1 MTASAPAATPDKA
14 AKKKQTLR
22 QTIAALGQPRVAGM
36 AALGFSSGMPFMLTG
51 ATFGYWLR
59 DAGTALTAIGF
70 LSWVGLA
77 YTFKVFWAP
86 MVDKVRLPML
96 GKLGQRRSW
105 AIAVQIVIG
114 AALLAMA
121 AIGPNVGIQHAEE
134 VAAATAGLIETAM
147 SGPHAPIIAPLH
159 AAALEVF
166 VPHVTPEQLVTLGIV
181 ALVVAF
187 ASATQDIAIDAWRIE
202 EARDSEEL
210 GTFTS
215 AYQLGYRIALLV
227 TDALI
232 LVFANHLGWPISY
245 TIMALLMSVGL
256 FAALRMPEPKTQT
269 AAERPPSAAVAT
281 SSRTRIAAGY
291 FILAAGLCWLL
302 PYLPH
307 AKWLEMFAVLGNQS
321 TFGAGFSI
329 ACVLLAAGAYLRI
342 PQTWIAG
349 AALIVAVVLAAFYG
363 AISGHDVIGGAP
375 LFWPT
380 VLCLIA
386 AALAAPPR
394 IFDAFLGPLLEFF
407 HHHGWFAAVML
418 LMISVYRLPEF
429 VIGPV
434 AGPFYS
440 DLGLSKD
447 VVGGVRASVG
457 LFAAIGG
464 IAAGGVAVAAL
475 GFKRTLIIGAV
486 LQGLGVA
493 TFAILAYTG
502 PSISVFSFAMAADN
516 FCYAFAGVALITYMS
531 SLTSVG
537 YTATQYALLSS
548 LYTLFGKFLKGFSG
562 AVVDGFQ
569 QSGRTLM
576 ESYALFYIGAG
587 LIAAPALVLC
597 LVILARQT
605 REPSVPVTG

>member
-1 MTASAPAATPDKA
+1 MTSTPSAPPPADAGPTPA
-14 AKKKQTLR
+14 PAPAKKKYGLKETVR
-22 QTIAALGQPRVAGM
+22 AMSNPRVAGM

-59 DAGTALTAIGF
+59 DEGTELTAIGF

-86 MVDKVRLPML
+86 MVDKVRLPIL
-96 GKLGQRRSW
+96 AGLGQRRSW
-105 AIAVQIVIG
+105 AVLVQVIIAF
-114 AALLAMA
+114 ALLAMA
-121 AIGPNVGIQHAEE
+121 LV
-134 VAAATAGLIETAM
+134 
-147 SGPHAPIIAPLH
+147 GPHGPGGLAVMGA
-159 AAALEVF
+159 F
-166 VPHVTPEQLVTLGIV
+166 

-202 EARDSEEL
+202 EAKDADEL

-215 AYQLGYRIALLV
+215 AYQLGYRIALLI

-232 LVFANHLGWPISY
+232 LVFANHLGWPVSY
-245 TIMALLMSVGL
+245 SIMAVLMGVGL
-256 FAALRMPEPKTQT
+256 IATLRMPEPSPEARPVSMTGLGAATGSVAGSRST
-269 AAERPPSAAVAT
+269 ATIIFIVAA
-281 SSRTRIAAGY
+281 
-291 FILAAGLCWLL
+291 LLCWLL
-302 PYLPH
+302 PFVPKW
-307 AKWLEMFAVLGNQS
+307 KWLEMFAVLGVS
-321 TFGAGFSI
+321 SAFGTAFAIVSV
-329 ACVLLAAGAYLRI
+329 ALAAGVFLRI
-342 PQTWIAG
+342 QYTWIAG
-349 AALIVAVVLAAFYG
+349 AALIAVTVLTAFYG
-363 AISGHDVIGGAP
+363 AIAGQDVIGGAP

-380 VLCLIA
+380 VLCLIG

-394 IFDAFLGPLLEFF
+394 IFDAFMGPLLEFF
-407 HHHGWFAAVML
+407 RHHGWFAIVML

-457 LFAAIGG
+457 LFASIGG
-464 IAAGGVAVAAL
+464 IAAGGIAVAAL
-475 GFKRTLIIGAV
+475 GFQRTLIIGAV

-493 TFAILAYTG
+493 AFALLAFTG
-502 PSISVFSFAMAADN
+502 PQIGVFSFAMAADN

-569 QSGRTLM
+569 ASGRTLM
-576 ESYALFYIGAG
+576 ESYAMFYIGAG
-587 LIAAPALVLC
+587 LIALPALVLC
-597 LVILARQT
+597 VIILARHT
-605 REPSVPVTG
+605 RARLAEAT

>member
-1 MTASAPAATPDKA
+1 MTATAPAQADA
-14 AKKKQTLR
+14 RKKYGLR

-51 ATFGYWLR
+51 GIFGYWLR
-59 DAGTALTAIGF
+59 DAGAELTAIGF

-86 MVDKVRLPML
+86 MVDKLSLPVL

-105 AIAVQIVIG
+105 ALLVQMIIA

-121 AIGPNVGIQHAEE
+121 MVGPNVGQEATKVIDPT
-134 VAAATAGLIETAM
+134 AAPAV
-147 SGPHAPIIAPLH
+147 S
-159 AAALEVF
+159 
-166 VPHVTPEQLVTLGIV
+166 PEQLVMLGV
-181 ALVVAF
+181 LALVVAF

-202 EARDSEEL
+202 EAQDSDEL
-210 GTFTS
+210 GTFTA
-215 AYQLGYRIALLV
+215 AYQLGYRVALLV

-232 LVFANHLGWPISY
+232 LVFAARLGWPISY
-245 TIMALLMSVGL
+245 SIMALLMGVGL
-256 FAALRMPEPKTQT
+256 FATLRMPEPKAQT
-269 AAERPPSAAVAT
+269 AAARTPSADVAT
-281 SSRTRIAAGY
+281 GARTRTAAI
-291 FILAAGLCWLL
+291 FFLVAAGLCWLL

-307 AKWLEMFAVLGNQS
+307 WKWLEMFAVLGNQS
-321 TFGAGFSI
+321 TFGTGFSI
-329 ACVLLAAGAYLRI
+329 ACVALAAGAFVRI

-349 AALIVAVVLAAFYG
+349 AALIVAVVLVAFYG
-363 AISGHDVIGGAP
+363 AISGQDVIGGAP

-380 VLCLIA
+380 VLCLIG

-394 IFDAFLGPLLEFF
+394 IFDAFLGPLIEFF
-407 HHHGWFAAVML
+407 RHHGWFAAVML

-457 LFAAIGG
+457 MIAAFAG
-464 IAAGGVAVAAL
+464 IAAGGVLVAAL
-475 GFKRTLIIGAV
+475 GFKRALVIGAV

-493 TFAILAYTG
+493 SFALLAFNG
-502 PSISVFSFAMAADN
+502 PSIGLFSFAMAADN
-516 FCYAFAGVALITYMS
+516 FCYALAGVVLITYMS

-548 LYTLFGKFLKGFSG
+548 IYTLFGKFLKGFSG

-576 ESYALFYIGAG
+576 ESYGLFYVGAG

-597 LVILARQT
+597 LVILARQKPAAAPT
-605 REPSVPVTG
+605 TA

>member
-1 MTASAPAATPDKA
+1 MTATAAPAP
-14 AKKKQTLR
+14 AKKKYGLR
-22 QTIAALGQPRVAGM
+22 QTVAALGQPRVAGM

-51 ATFGYWLR
+51 GIFGYWLR
-59 DAGTALTAIGF
+59 DAGAELTAIGF

-86 MVDKVRLPML
+86 MVDKVSLPVL

-105 AIAVQIVIG
+105 ALLVQIIIG

-121 AIGPNVGIQHAEE
+121 LVGPNVGQE
-134 VAAATAGLIETAM
+134 ATKAVVDPTATPAV
-147 SGPHAPIIAPLH
+147 G
-159 AAALEVF
+159 
-166 VPHVTPEQLVTLGIV
+166 PEQLVMLGV
-181 ALVVAF
+181 LALVVAF

-202 EARDSEEL
+202 ESQDSDEL
-210 GTFTS
+210 AIFTA
-215 AYQLGYRIALLV
+215 AYQLGYRVALLV

-232 LVFANHLGWPISY
+232 LIFAARLGWPISY
-245 TIMALLMSVGL
+245 SIMALLMGVGL
-256 FAALRMPEPKTQT
+256 FATLRMPEPKRQT
-269 AAERPPSAAVAT
+269 AAARTSTAATDEAK
-281 SSRTRIAAGY
+281 SSRARRAAAY
-291 FILAAGLCWLL
+291 FLVAAALCWVL

-307 AKWLEMFAVLGNQS
+307 QTWLEMFAVLGKQS
-321 TFGAGFSI
+321 TFGVGFSV
-329 ACVLLAAGAYLRI
+329 ACVILAACAFARV
-342 PQTWIAG
+342 PRTWIAG
-349 AALIVAVVLAAFYG
+349 AALIVAVVLVAFYG
-363 AISGHDVIGGAP
+363 AIAGQDVIGGAP

-380 VLCLIA
+380 VLCLVG

-407 HHHGWFAAVML
+407 RHHGWFAAVML

-457 LFAAIGG
+457 MIASFAG
-464 IAAGGVAVAAL
+464 IAAGGVMVATI
-475 GFKRTLIIGAV
+475 GFKRSLVIGAI

-493 TFAILAYTG
+493 SFALLAFNG
-502 PSISVFSFAMAADN
+502 PSIGLFSFAMAADN
-516 FCYAFAGVALITYMS
+516 FCYALAGVVLITYMS

-548 LYTLFGKFLKGFSG
+548 IYTLFGKFLKGFSG

-569 QSGRTLM
+569 QSGSTLM
-576 ESYALFYIGAG
+576 EAYGLFYIGAG
-587 LIAAPALVLC
+587 LI
-597 LVILARQT
+597 
-605 REPSVPVTG
+605 SVHGMFI

>member
-1 MTASAPAATPDKA
+1 MSN
-14 AKKKQTLR
+14 
-22 QTIAALGQPRVAGM
+22 PRVAGM

-59 DAGTALTAIGF
+59 DEGTELTAIGF

-86 MVDKVRLPML
+86 MVDKVRLPVL
-96 GKLGQRRSW
+96 GALGQRRSW
-105 AIAVQIVIG
+105 AILVQVII
-114 AALLAMA
+114 ALALLAMA
-121 AIGPNVGIQHAEE
+121 MV
-134 VAAATAGLIETAM
+134 
-147 SGPHAPIIAPLH
+147 GPHGPGGLAVMGA
-159 AAALEVF
+159 F
-166 VPHVTPEQLVTLGIV
+166 

-202 EARDSEEL
+202 EAKDADEL

-215 AYQLGYRIALLV
+215 AYQLGYRIALLI

-245 TIMALLMSVGL
+245 SIMALLMGVGL
-256 FAALRMPEPKTQT
+256 LATLRMPEPKLETRPVNLT
-269 AAERPPSAAVAT
+269 GLGAATGSAAG
-281 SSRTRIAAGY
+281 SRTTATIIFIIAA
-291 FILAAGLCWLL
+291 LLCWLL
-302 PYLPH
+302 PFAPKW
-307 AKWLEMFAVLGNQS
+307 KWLEMFAVLGVAS
-321 TFGAGFSI
+321 TFGTAFAS
-329 ACVLLAAGAYLRI
+329 VSLALATGVFLKIQY
-342 PQTWIAG
+342 TWLAG
-349 AALIVAVVLAAFYG
+349 AALIAVTVLAAFYG
-363 AISGHDVIGGAP
+363 AIAGQDIIGGAP

-380 VLCLIA
+380 VLCLVG

-394 IFDAFLGPLLEFF
+394 IFDAFMGPLLEFF
-407 HHHGWFAAVML
+407 RHHGWFAIVML

-457 LFAAIGG
+457 LFASIGG
-464 IAAGGVAVAAL
+464 IAMGGIAVATL
-475 GFKRTLIIGAV
+475 GFQRTLIIGAV

-493 TFAILAYTG
+493 AFALLAYTG
-502 PSISVFSFAMAADN
+502 PNIGVFSFAMAADN

-569 QSGRTLM
+569 ASGRTLM
-576 ESYALFYIGAG
+576 ESYALFYVGAG
-587 LIAAPALVLC
+587 LIALPALVLC
-597 LVILARQT
+597 VVLLARHT
-605 REPSVPVTG
+605 RMRVAETA

>member
-1 MTASAPAATPDKA
+1 MTATAAPAPAR
-14 AKKKQTLR
+14 KKHSLR

-59 DAGTALTAIGF
+59 DAGAELTAIGF

-86 MVDKVRLPML
+86 MVDKVRLPGL

-105 AIAVQIVIG
+105 AILVQVIIG
-114 AALLAMA
+114 VALLAMA
-121 AIGPNVGIQHAEE
+121 AIGPNVGPDTMPAD
-134 VAAATAGLIETAM
+134 ATVDPTA
-147 SGPHAPIIAPLH
+147 APL
-159 AAALEVF
+159 VS
-166 VPHVTPEQLVTLGIV
+166 PMQLVTLGAF

-202 EARDSEEL
+202 EAKDADEL
-210 GTFTS
+210 GAFTS

-245 TIMALLMSVGL
+245 TIMALLMSVGF
-256 FAALRMPEPKTQT
+256 FAALRMPEPKAQT
-269 AAERPPSAAVAT
+269 AVARTPSADVAT
-281 SSRTRIAAGY
+281 DSRTRTAAI
-291 FILAAGLCWLL
+291 FFLVAAGLCWLL

-307 AKWLEMFAVLGNQS
+307 WKWLEMFAVLGSQS
-321 TFGAGFSI
+321 TLGTGFSVV
-329 ACVLLAAGAYLRI
+329 CVALAAGAFARI

-349 AALIVAVVLAAFYG
+349 ALLIVAAVLIAFYG
-363 AISGHDVIGGAP
+363 AISGHDAIGGAP
-375 LFWPT
+375 IFWPT
-380 VLCLIA
+380 ILCLIG

-407 HHHGWFAAVML
+407 RHHGWFAAVML

-457 LFAAIGG
+457 MIASFSG
-464 IAAGGVAVAAL
+464 IAAGGVLVASL
-475 GFKRTLIIGAV
+475 GFKRALVIGAI

-493 TFAILAYTG
+493 SFALLAFNG
-502 PSISVFSFAMAADN
+502 PSIGLFSFAMAADN
-516 FCYAFAGVALITYMS
+516 FCYAFAGVVLITYMS

-548 LYTLFGKFLKGFSG
+548 IYTLFGKFLKGFSG

-569 QSGRTLM
+569 ASGRTLM
-576 ESYALFYIGAG
+576 ESYGLFYIGAG
-587 LIAAPALVLC
+587 LIAAPALILC
-597 LVILARQT
+597 LIILARQ
-605 REPSVPVTG
+605 PKVSPAPAH

>member
-1 MTASAPAATPDKA
+1 MTSTPSAPPPASGAAASAPP
-14 AKKKQTLR
+14 KKKYGLKE
-22 QTIAALGQPRVAGM
+22 TIRAMGNPRVAGM

-59 DAGTALTAIGF
+59 DEGTELTAIGF

-86 MVDKVRLPML
+86 MVDKVKLPVL
-96 GKLGQRRSW
+96 GALGQRRSW
-105 AIAVQIVIG
+105 AVLVQIIIAV
-114 AALLAMA
+114 ALLAMA
-121 AIGPNVGIQHAEE
+121 LV
-134 VAAATAGLIETAM
+134 
-147 SGPHAPIIAPLH
+147 GPHGPGGLAVMGA
-159 AAALEVF
+159 F
-166 VPHVTPEQLVTLGIV
+166 

-202 EARDSEEL
+202 EARDADEL

-215 AYQLGYRIALLV
+215 AYQLGYRIALLI

-245 TIMALLMSVGL
+245 SIMAVLMGVGM
-256 FAALRMPEPKTQT
+256 FAALHMPEPAPEVRPVGMTSAIDAGSDAGSRIR
-269 AAERPPSAAVAT
+269 AASFFLVAA
-281 SSRTRIAAGY
+281 
-291 FILAAGLCWLL
+291 LLCQVL
-302 PYLPH
+302 PFLPKE
-307 AKWLEMFAVLGNQS
+307 KWLEMFAVLGNAS
-321 TFGAGFSI
+321 GFGNVFSLI
-329 ACVLLAAGAYLRI
+329 CAALAVGAFLHI
-342 PQTWIAG
+342 PYTWVAG
-349 AALIVAVVLAAFYG
+349 AALIGATVLTAFYG
-363 AISGHDVIGGAP
+363 AIAGQDIIGGAP

-380 VLCLIA
+380 VLCLIGA
-386 AALAAPPR
+386 TLAAPPR

-407 HHHGWFAAVML
+407 RHHGWFAFVML

-457 LFAAIGG
+457 LFASIGG
-464 IAAGGVAVAAL
+464 IAAGGIMVAAL
-475 GFKRTLIIGAV
+475 GFQRTLIIGAV

-493 TFAILAYTG
+493 AFALLAYTG
-502 PSISVFSFAMAADN
+502 PNIGVFSFAMAADN

-569 QSGRTLM
+569 ASGRTLM
-576 ESYALFYIGAG
+576 EAYALFYVGAG
-587 LIAAPALVLC
+587 LIALPALVLC
-597 LVILARQT
+597 IVILARHS
-605 REPSVPVTG
+605 RGHAAEAS

>member
-1 MTASAPAATPDKA
+1 MTSTPSAPPPTDAAPTPA
-14 AKKKQTLR
+14 PAPAKKKYGVKETVR
-22 QTIAALGQPRVAGM
+22 AMSNPRVAGM

-59 DAGTALTAIGF
+59 DEGTELTAIGF

-86 MVDKVRLPML
+86 MVDKVRLPVL
-96 GKLGQRRSW
+96 GALGQRRSW
-105 AIAVQIVIG
+105 AILVQIII
-114 AALLAMA
+114 ALALLAMA
-121 AIGPNVGIQHAEE
+121 MV
-134 VAAATAGLIETAM
+134 
-147 SGPHAPIIAPLH
+147 GPHGPGGLAVMGA
-159 AAALEVF
+159 F
-166 VPHVTPEQLVTLGIV
+166 

-202 EARDSEEL
+202 EAKDADEL

-215 AYQLGYRIALLV
+215 AYQLGYRIALLI

-245 TIMALLMSVGL
+245 SIMALLMGVGL
-256 FAALRMPEPKTQT
+256 LATLRMPEPKLETRPINLT
-269 AAERPPSAAVAT
+269 GLGAATGSAAG
-281 SSRTRIAAGY
+281 SRTTATIIFIIAA
-291 FILAAGLCWLL
+291 LLCWLL
-302 PYLPH
+302 PFAPKW
-307 AKWLEMFAVLGNQS
+307 KWLEMFAVLGDAS
-321 TFGAGFSI
+321 TFGTAFASVSL
-329 ACVLLAAGAYLRI
+329 ALAAGVFLRI
-342 PQTWIAG
+342 QYTWLAG
-349 AALIVAVVLAAFYG
+349 AALIAVTVLAAFYG
-363 AISGHDVIGGAP
+363 AIAGQDIIGGAP

-380 VLCLIA
+380 VLCLVG

-394 IFDAFLGPLLEFF
+394 IFDAFMGPLLEFF
-407 HHHGWFAAVML
+407 RHHGWFAIVML

-457 LFAAIGG
+457 LFASIGG
-464 IAAGGVAVAAL
+464 IAMGGIAVAAL
-475 GFKRTLIIGAV
+475 GFQRTLIIGAV

-493 TFAILAYTG
+493 AFALLAYTG
-502 PSISVFSFAMAADN
+502 PNIGVFSFAMAADN

-569 QSGRTLM
+569 ASGRTLM
-576 ESYALFYIGAG
+576 ESYALFYVGAG
-587 LIAAPALVLC
+587 LIALPALVLC
-597 LVILARQT
+597 VVLLARHT
-605 REPSVPVTG
+605 RMRVSETA

>member
-1 MTASAPAATPDKA
+1 MTSTPSDPATPPADPA
-14 AKKKQTLR
+14 TAAAAAPAKKKYGLKETVR
-22 QTIAALGQPRVAGM
+22 AMSNPRVAGM

-59 DAGTALTAIGF
+59 DEGTELTAIGF

-86 MVDKVRLPML
+86 MVDKVKLPVI

-105 AIAVQIVIG
+105 AVLVQVIIAV
-114 AALLAMA
+114 ALLAMA
-121 AIGPNVGIQHAEE
+121 LV
-134 VAAATAGLIETAM
+134 
-147 SGPHAPIIAPLH
+147 GPHGPGGLAVMGA
-159 AAALEVF
+159 F
-166 VPHVTPEQLVTLGIV
+166 

-202 EARDSEEL
+202 EAKDADEL

-215 AYQLGYRIALLV
+215 AYQLGYRIALLI

-232 LVFANHLGWPISY
+232 LVFANHLGWPVSY
-245 TIMALLMSVGL
+245 SIMALLMGVGL
-256 FAALRMPEPKTQT
+256 VATLRMPEPAPEARPAGMASSPDAGSDVGSRMR
-269 AAERPPSAAVAT
+269 AASFFLVAA
-281 SSRTRIAAGY
+281 
-291 FILAAGLCWLL
+291 LLCLLL
-302 PYLPH
+302 PLIPRE
-307 AKWLEMFAVLGNQS
+307 KWLEMFAVLGGTS
-321 TFGAGFSI
+321 TFGNVFAVV
-329 ACVLLAAGAYLRI
+329 CVALAAGAFLRI
-342 PQTWIAG
+342 PYTWIAG
-349 AALIVAVVLAAFYG
+349 AALIGVTVLSAFYG
-363 AISGHDVIGGAP
+363 AIAGQDVIGGAP

-380 VLCLIA
+380 VLCLIGA
-386 AALAAPPR
+386 AMAAPPR
-394 IFDAFLGPLLEFF
+394 IFDAFMGPLLEFF
-407 HHHGWFAAVML
+407 RHHGWFAFVML

-457 LFAAIGG
+457 LFASIGG
-464 IAAGGVAVAAL
+464 IAVGGIAVAAL
-475 GFKRTLIIGAV
+475 GFQRTLIIGAV

-493 TFAILAYTG
+493 AFALLAFTG
-502 PSISVFSFAMAADN
+502 PDIGVFSFAMAADN

-569 QSGRTLM
+569 ASGRTLM

-587 LIAAPALVLC
+587 LIALPAVVLC
-597 LVILARQT
+597 IVILARHT
-605 REPSVPVTG
+605 RAHLAKPA

>member
-1 MTASAPAATPDKA
+1 MTATAAPAP
-14 AKKKQTLR
+14 AKKKYGFR
-22 QTIAALGQPRVAGM
+22 QTIAALSQPRVAGM

-51 ATFGYWLR
+51 GIFGYWLR
-59 DAGTALTAIGF
+59 DAGAELTAIGF

-86 MVDKVRLPML
+86 MVDKLSLPVL

-105 AIAVQIVIG
+105 ALLVQIIIA

-121 AIGPNVGIQHAEE
+121 LVGPNVGQEATKA
-134 VAAATAGLIETAM
+134 VVDPAATPAV
-147 SGPHAPIIAPLH
+147 S
-159 AAALEVF
+159 
-166 VPHVTPEQLVTLGIV
+166 PEQLVMLGV
-181 ALVVAF
+181 LALVVAF

-202 EARDSEEL
+202 ESQDSDEL
-210 GTFTS
+210 AIFTA
-215 AYQLGYRIALLV
+215 AYQLGYRVALLV

-232 LVFANHLGWPISY
+232 LIFAARLGWPISY
-245 TIMALLMSVGL
+245 SIMALLMGVGL
-256 FAALRMPEPKTQT
+256 FATLRMPEPKRQ
-269 AAERPPSAAVAT
+269 AAAVSSSAPAAGEAK
-281 SSRTRIAAGY
+281 SSRAMRAAT
-291 FILAAGLCWLL
+291 FFLVAAALGWVL

-307 AKWLEMFAVLGNQS
+307 QTWLEMFAVLGRQS
-321 TFGAGFSI
+321 TFGTGFSV
-329 ACVLLAAGAYLRI
+329 ACVILAAGAFARI

-349 AALIVAVVLAAFYG
+349 AALIVAVVLVAFYG
-363 AISGHDVIGGAP
+363 AIAGQDVIGGAP

-380 VLCLIA
+380 VLCLIG

-407 HHHGWFAAVML
+407 RHHGWFAAVML

-457 LFAAIGG
+457 MIASFFG
-464 IAAGGVAVAAL
+464 IAAGGVMVAAL
-475 GFKRTLIIGAV
+475 GFKRALVIGAI

-493 TFAILAYTG
+493 SFALLAFYG
-502 PSISVFSFAMAADN
+502 PSIGLFSFAMAADN
-516 FCYAFAGVALITYMS
+516 FCYALAGVVLITYMS

-548 LYTLFGKFLKGFSG
+548 IYTLFGKFLKGFSG

-576 ESYALFYIGAG
+576 ESYGLFYVGAG
-587 LIAAPALVLC
+587 LIAAPALILC
-597 LVILARQT
+597 LVILARQSKT
-605 REPSVPVTG
+605 SPAQAPAH